1 QPCPRTPPR
10 VVVPTTTVLTPAAA
24 ASSIVMSGSCRSALQ
39 PGIRSCPRQISGRQ
53 NAMPA
58 AVLAA
63 SWSWASPMNSRYGV
77 RRVTALTFR
86 RGCASRMILGK
97 REQRLKVSPRN
108 HFWARWSSDEPFAAG
123 MAAILPSD
131 SGDDP
136 ARDGVFRA
144 ARTRMPRAAIR
155 RTGEGPTASSE
166 EIGDEPGHSLP
177 FLASRGFRRKRRQ
190 RMGSGYCDLVC
201 GCGGGQLRGRSKRHH
216 VQLSRPADA
225 DQRALIVERV
235 APRTTNRDEP
245 AARVVLRLRGAGRA
259 LRLPIATTVPAE
271 RRYHHRRGRVFGRVR
286 QCGAGRY

>member
-1 QPCPRTPPR
+1 MECAGSPP
-10 VVVPTTTVLTPAAA
+10 
-24 ASSIVMSGSCRSALQ
+24 
-39 PGIRSCPRQISGRQ
+39 
-53 NAMPA
+53 
-58 AVLAA
+58 
-63 SWSWASPMNSRYGV
+63 SPFAG
-77 RRVTALTFR
+77 
-86 RGCASRMILGK
+86 GCASRMILGK
-97 REQRLKVSPRN
+97 GEGWFKLSPRKP
-108 HFWARWSSDEPFAAG
+108 FLARWSSDEPFAAG

-155 RTGEGPTASSE
+155 QTGEAPTASFE

-201 GCGGGQLRGRSKRHH
+201 GRGGGQLRGRSKRHP

-225 DQRALIVERV
+225 DQRALIAERV
-235 APRTTNRDEP
+235 ARTTNRDEP

-271 RRYHHRRGRVFGRVR
+271 RRYHHRRGRVFGRYR
-286 QCGAGRY
+286 ECGAGRKAALRKPCASAAPRRHDARHGVFRLRPALTCGGPAGKFFPSPPAQTV